1 MPSKSQKNS
10 NVTSILKE
18 DFKLKNKSSS
28 KLISLNRTAKRA
40 GLTKKALACAM
51 SILTLCPS
59 VSVSANKTSKE
70 TEIPT
75 TSIDKKEISS
85 SKSQTIS
92 ETVKEYIK
100 NNPGKSAAEIT
111 FIAILVIGGYLI
123 LNRNRQTTPPKVKK
137 AAATKGWE
145 EKRPNNTRYRVFH
158 Q

>member
-1 MPSKSQKNS
+1 
-10 NVTSILKE
+10 
-18 DFKLKNKSSS
+18 
-28 KLISLNRTAKRA
+28 
-40 GLTKKALACAM
+40 M

-70 TEIPT
+70 TEIL
-75 TSIDKKEISS
+75 TSINEKEISS
-85 SKSQTIS
+85 SKNRTFS

-111 FIAILVIGGYLI
+111 IFIVILVIGGYLI